1 MAITI
6 DWPTKAVTV
15 PQSDCTW
22 VSGTFYTFDTDDFYT
37 QVRALESSMEGMP
50 FQRVIDH
57 NPEYTVAGV
66 TYARKI
72 EVVNSYT
79 VEFEEASELWSVQLN
94 GSNNN
99 IWDIGAG
106 VLVQNNVQV
115 IPTNAAGLINMPTME
130 GVRKITMNK
139 VTRSGDI
146 ITIYDD
152 DGITVWKQFDL
163 ASGGRVE
170 Q

>member
-1 MAITI
+1 MAITVN
-6 DWPTKAVTV
+6 WATKEVSV
-15 PQSDCTW
+15 PQSDCTL

-37 QVRALESSMEGMP
+37 QIRSLEASLEGMP
-50 FQRVIDH
+50 FQRILDH

-79 VEFEEASELWSVQLN
+79 VEFENGAWSVQLN

-106 VLVQNNVQV
+106 VLVQNQVQV
-115 IPTNAAGLINMPTME
+115 IPTNAAGLINT
-130 GVRKITMNK
+130 GDVTTVRKANVNK
-139 VTRSGDI
+139 VTRAGDI

-152 DGITVWKQFDL
+152 DGITVWKTFDL
-163 ASGGRVE
+163 TGGGRVE
-170 Q
+170 T